1 MTMAKTQKSVTL
13 IKLGGSTITDKS
25 IPNSVRTATLR
36 RLIQEISKA
45 YEKMDEYLVI
55 GHGSGSFAHVPAT
68 QYRTMDGFTGPQSRL
83 GMAITQ
89 DSAAQLNRIVVQ
101 ELLKKDIPAVSLYAS
116 NSLVTKNGKAKS
128 YFVDVFREYL
138 QQDLVPVISGD
149 VIVDSAKGCTIWSA
163 DTILPFFA
171 QEFQKHN
178 WKVNRLIHVT
188 STPGVYRDN
197 TDHSAG
203 IFETITAQ
211 NAEEVRAAMGEV
223 KGFDVTGG
231 MWTKIEESLA
241 LAQAGIDTVIL
252 SGEKPQA
259 LYKAL
264 TGEAE
269 GTIIT
274 K

>member
-1 MTMAKTQKSVTL
+1 MSTSVTL

-25 IPNSVRTATLR
+25 IPNSVRWETLQ
-36 RLIQEISKA
+36 RLTKEIAKA
-45 YEKMDEYLVI
+45 YKKMDGHLVV

-68 QYRTMDGFTGPQSRL
+68 RYKTMDGFVGPQSRL

-101 ELLKKDIPAVSLYAS
+101 ELLKQDIPAVSLYAS
-116 NSLVTKNGKAKS
+116 NSLVTKNGQAES

-138 QQDLVPVISGD
+138 RKELVPVVSGD
-149 VIVDSAKGCTIWSA
+149 VIVDSEKGCTIWSA

-178 WKVNRLIHVT
+178 WEVSRLIHVT
-188 STPGVYRDN
+188 STPGVFRDIN
-197 TDHSAG
+197 NPDAG
-203 IFETITAQ
+203 IFESITLK
-211 NAEEVRAAMGEV
+211 NAEEVKAAMGEV

-241 LAQAGIDTVIL
+241 LAKNGVESVIL
-252 SGEKPQA
+252 SGDKPNA
-259 LYKAL
+259 LYNAL
-264 TGEAE
+264 LGKAE
-269 GTIIT
+269 GTMISL
-274 K
+274 